1 MPRQFP
7 TPGPA
12 NYAVGSTDFRYRQ
25 APLRPY
31 RLPSGNAVLTRLV
44 QKFRPVRKAHTAY
57 LDDVARELEVPHGKT
72 LLQAALDAGI
82 DFPHHCT
89 VGTCGTCRC
98 RLLDGKVQ
106 PILDFSYTLSKPEI
120 DNGYILAC
128 QALLKSEIRIAVE
141 LGEVPT
147 HPYADYAAVICD
159 MRPLTPSIMEMTVE
173 LDRPMHYT
181 AGQFA
186 DLRPHHLDRHRSYS
200 FADACPLAGSTKLRF
215 HVRQVSGGA
224 FTDWLF
230 GADRRGEALAVRGP
244 SGNFWLRAASAPL
257 ICVAGGTGMAPIL
270 ALLNHAAARRVRRP
284 VTYLYGARTQ
294 ADLYALADIK
304 ALQAR
309 WPTGFSFMPVLSE
322 EPANS
327 DWPGARGLVSDFLTS
342 PTLAN
347 TVGSA
352 HCYLCGPPAMIDSA
366 LAVLQT
372 HGVSVEAIHYD
383 KFLDTRQLAAVARDD
398 CAYLTG
404 RTA

>member
-1 MPRQFP
+1 M
-7 TPGPA
+7 
-12 NYAVGSTDFRYRQ
+12 
-25 APLRPY
+25 
-31 RLPSGNAVLTRLV
+31 LTRLV
-44 QKFRPVRKAHTAY
+44 KKFRPVRRTHAAY
-57 LDDVARELEVPHGKT
+57 LVEVAREFEVPHGKT

-106 PILDFSYTLSKPEI
+106 AILDFSYTLSKQELA
-120 DNGYILAC
+120 NGYILAC

-147 HPYADYAAVICD
+147 HPCADYAGVIRD
-159 MRPLTPSIMEMTVE
+159 MRPLTTSIMEMTVE
-173 LDRPMHYT
+173 LDRPIHYT

-186 DLRPHHLDRHRSYS
+186 DLSPRHLDRHRSYS
-200 FADACPLAGSTKLRF
+200 FADACPPEGNTKLRF

-230 GADRRGEALAVRGP
+230 GADRSGEALAMRGP
-244 SGNFWLRAASAPL
+244 SGNFWLRAATAPL
-257 ICVAGGTGMAPIL
+257 LCVAGGTGMAPIL
-270 ALLNHAAARRVRRP
+270 ALLNDAAARRVQRP

-294 ADLYALADIK
+294 ADLYALADIE

-322 EPANS
+322 EPMDS
-327 DWPGARGLVSDFLTS
+327 DWPGARGLVTNFLTS
-342 PTLAN
+342 PALPT
-347 TVGSA
+347 TVD
-352 HCYLCGPPAMIDSA
+352 HPHYYLCGPPAMVDAA
-366 LAVLQT
+366 LTGLRT
-372 HGVSVEAIHYD
+372 LGVPVDAIHYD
-383 KFLDTRQLAAVARDD
+383 KFLDSRQLDVATRDGNTQ
-398 CAYLTG
+398 LTG